1 MTIGAIIP
9 NIGPTPSQLGIT
21 TMARE
26 AEARGAE
33 GLWISDH
40 LLMVEE
46 EVRTYP
52 YTPDGRL
59 PLDVR
64 ADFHECLTTC
74 AAAAAVTSTAA
85 VGSSVIVLPQRNPLQ
100 VAKEAATI
108 DHLSA
113 GRFILGV
120 GLGWNGAEMEALGY
134 PYPQRARRMDESL
147 QVIRSCWTGTPN
159 PFQGE
164 QVSVRPGVLLFP
176 TPVQVG
182 GPPLLVGGM
191 SPGAIRRAG
200 RFGGWMAIAFIDQ
213 WEPDALRSAM
223 AMYRAERAAGAGR
236 WLPVLKLHCSPS
248 NLGRLVEST
257 NFAYKLGFVHV
268 IVDLPWSQGLERA
281 LAVLTEVVENAD
293 VPPPYGPWWQASSS
307 APSDDERG

>member
-1 MTIGAIIP
+1 MSIGAIIP
-9 NIGPTPSQLGIT
+9 NIGRTPSQLGIT

-40 LLMVEE
+40 LLMVQE
-46 EVRTYP
+46 EVWTYP
-52 YTPDGRL
+52 YTADGRL
-59 PLDVR
+59 PLDAR
-64 ADFHECLTTC
+64 ADFHECLIAC

-85 VGSSVIVLPQRNPLQ
+85 VGSSVMVLPQRNPLQ

-108 DHLSA
+108 DQLSA

-120 GLGWNGAEMEALGY
+120 GLGWNAAEMEALGY

-147 QVIRSCWTGTPN
+147 QVIQSCWTGTPN
-159 PFQGE
+159 PFDGE

-176 TPVQVG
+176 TPVQAE

-191 SPGAIRRAG
+191 SRGAIRRAG
-200 RFGGWMAIAFIDQ
+200 RFGGWMAIAFVDE
-213 WEPDALRSAM
+213 WDPDTLRSGM
-223 AMYRAERAAGAGR
+223 SVYRAESAAGAGS

-248 NLGRLVEST
+248 NLDRLVEAT
-257 NFAYKLGFVHV
+257 NFAYELGFVHV
-268 IVDLPWSQGLERA
+268 IVDLPWSQGLEPA
-281 LAVLTEVVENAD
+281 LDVLTDVLENAD
-293 VPPPYGPWWQASSS
+293 VPPAVGPWWQ
-307 APSDDERG
+307 PSYCN